1 MKIRI
6 QSLAVCSLA
15 IACLSV
21 CAFQIEAQS
30 TTASLHGTVTDP
42 TGAIVANATVTVINT
57 STGISNTESSDS
69 KGYYVFPD
77 LHIGGPYTVTV
88 GEQGF
93 QKFIATGIMLDL
105 SSSLDVDAKLQI
117 GGSSQTIQVNSTAV
131 QVETSDVQLKSVI
144 GAAELEEL
152 QSLVVGSKPLPL
164 SVMVTSNP
172 LSRHSMATTACVA
185 PECFKIFV
193 NASWTAR
200 NKWCRDWDETGWTG
214 ACAGSFSTHWMPV
227 RLKYSC
233 AYCPM

>member
-21 CAFQIEAQS
+21 CAVQIEAQS

-105 SSSLDVDAKLQI
+105 SSSLEVDAKLQI

-152 QSLVVGSKPLPL
+152 PTLG
-164 SVMVTSNP
+164 
-172 LSRHSMATTACVA
+172 
-185 PECFKIFV
+185 
-193 NASWTAR
+193 
-200 NKWCRDWDETGWTG
+200 RD
-214 ACAGSFSTHWMPV
+214 AV
-227 RLKYSC
+227 QL
-233 AYCPM
+233 